1 MTVPALLAELRT
13 RDIQVWAD
21 DDRLHWNAPAGVLTP
36 ELRDQLRQR
45 KSEILEFLRGPAELS
60 FSQQRLWLLDQIE
73 PGGAA
78 YIIAG
83 ALELRGALDA
93 SALERALSA
102 LVHRH
107 ESLRT
112 LFVNTEGEPL
122 QVVSER
128 GAWTLAVA
136 DLSGEVDA
144 RERLRTL
151 LREEA
156 SRGFD
161 LARGPLFRARLYRLA
176 PDTHV
181 LLLAMHHIISDGWSL
196 GILNRDLGEL
206 YGRFCQGEAATL
218 PVLRLQYRDF
228 ARWQRS
234 WLEGAALEGLLSHWR
249 SRLAGAPQVLELP
262 ADRPRPAVESQRG
275 ASYSFTLPLELA
287 QALRGL
293 ARPEGATLFM
303 TLLSGFTLLL
313 SRYSG
318 QQDLLVGTPVANRS
332 RAEIEDMVGFFV
344 NTLVLRADLSG
355 DLSASQYLARMRE
368 VCLDAYTHQ
377 DLPFERLVE
386 EMQPERDLSRNPLFQ
401 VMFVLQNAPLRP
413 LELPGL
419 ALRPV
424 DVELGAAQFD
434 LTLHMEETAEGLSGS
449 FEYAT
454 DLFDEPTIA
463 RMATHLRLLLD
474 GMSATPERCVWELP
488 LLTEAERH
496 QLLVEWNQTDTPY
509 PTTACVHSQIE
520 EQAERTPERTA
531 LVFED
536 APLSYRALN
545 ERANRLAARLIK
557 LGVGPDR
564 LVGVHMA
571 RSIDMVVATLAVLKA
586 GGAYVPLDPGFPG
599 ERIRYMIKDAGLAV
613 ILTQKAL
620 RPEFSDTAAQVVF
633 IDDALLA
640 DAALPTGNPAIAAT
654 AANLAYVMYTS
665 GSTGRPKGVMVEH
678 RNVMNF
684 FAAMDACIDHDPP
697 GTWLAVT
704 SLSFDIS
711 VLELFWTLAR
721 GFKVVIQGNVEDYF
735 APAAKLENLP
745 LGFSLFM
752 WGNDDAP
759 GRDKYRLMLE
769 GAKYFDRNGFEAV
782 WTPER
787 HFHAFGGPYPNPSV
801 TGAALAAVT
810 ERIAI
815 RAGSC
820 VSPLHHPIRIAE
832 EWAVVDNLSN
842 GRVALAFASGW
853 QPNDFVLRPENHANN
868 KGVML
873 EQIDQV
879 RRLWRGEKVPF
890 RNPLGKDVPIETL
903 PRPVQPELPFWV
915 TTAGNP
921 DTYRQAGELGANVL
935 THLLGQAVDEVGEKI
950 AIYREARAAA
960 GHDPATGRVT
970 LMLHTFVG
978 DDDDAVR
985 ELVRQPM
992 KDYLRSSLKLM
1003 LDFAWSFP
1011 AFKRPGGGAEK
1022 PQDMDLR
1029 SLSDSEIDAILDF
1042 AFERYFETSGLFGTP
1057 STCAGMV
1064 ERCKRAGVDEI
1075 ACLLDFGVPTE
1086 RVLASLSYLNQVRE
1100 QANSNAAAAP
1110 GRAQSAERFSVAAQI
1125 TRHGVTH
1132 LQCTPSLARMLLLDR
1147 PTRAALARIRQ
1158 MLVGGEALPVALA
1171 RELEAAIGG
1180 DLRNM
1185 YGPTETTV
1193 WSATHP
1199 VASSA
1204 DSIPIG
1210 RPIGNTQI
1218 YILDGFG
1225 RPVPAGVP
1233 GELFIGGA
1241 GVARGYLQRPELTSE
1256 RFSENLLLPEVK
1268 SRVYRTGDLARFL
1281 PDGCVEF
1288 LGREDYQVKIR
1299 GYRVELEEIEAV
1311 LAEHPDVR
1319 QAAVHLWTV
1328 KADDARIVACCV
1340 PAKAGIL
1347 GPIRLR
1353 KHLRARL
1360 PEYMVPQYFLPVEEI
1375 PLTPN
1380 GKVDRRRLPTP
1391 VVTESGIGRHEA
1403 PADPVEATIAEIWTQ
1418 LIHPARPIG
1427 RIDKFFEMG
1436 GHSLL
1441 GIKALRQIEN
1451 KLGVR
1456 LEFRV
1461 LIQESLADIATRCR
1475 SEIAGEGGHGGGEA
1489 SATTGK
1495 R

>member
-1 MTVPALLAELRT
+1 MLFHAVSGGDSGVDIAQIVATLHEPLDQAHFVRAWHRVAERHAILRS
-13 RDIQVWAD
+13 RFRWEGIAD
-21 DDRLHWNAPAGVLTP
+21 PVQDVLDRI
-36 ELRDQLRQR
+36 
-45 KSEILEFLRGPAELS
+45 EIPVERFDWRAFTEDARRAR
-60 FSQQRLWLLDQIE
+60 FQALLDQDRIRGFDLGEAPIMRLALVRAGERENWVLWTFHHALIDGRSFPLVLREVFAIYEAYSRGGDAELPLPRPYRDHIE
-73 PGGAA
+73 WLRKLDFDRAEAYWQDALAGFRAPTPLVVARDREQLKGSACGSHENRLPGALTAALRERAGEASVTLNTLLQGAWALLLHRYSGESDLVFGAVRAGRRSTVGGAEDMVGLFINTLPLRVRIDPQA
-78 YIIAG
+78 ELVPWLQQLRAQQV
-83 ALELRGALDA
+83 ALRDYEHTPLVKVHGWSEVPRGMPLFESIVVFDNQTLDA
-93 SALERALSA
+93 RLRALGGA
-102 LVHRH
+102 W
-107 ESLRT
+107 
-112 LFVNTEGEPL
+112 
-122 QVVSER
+122 SER
-128 GAWTLAVA
+128 RFQYLGQTNYPLTLYAYGDHELLLRIEYSWRRFDDEVVA
-136 DLSGEVDA
+136 RMLGH
-144 RERLRTL
+144 LRTL
-151 LREEA
+151 LEGMA
-156 SRGFD
+156 
-161 LARGPLFRARLYRLA
+161 AHPQARLK
-176 PDTHV
+176 D
-181 LLLAMHHIISDGWSL
+181 
-196 GILNRDLGEL
+196 
-206 YGRFCQGEAATL
+206 
-218 PVLRLQYRDF
+218 
-228 ARWQRS
+228 
-234 WLEGAALEGLLSHWR
+234 
-249 SRLAGAPQVLELP
+249 
-262 ADRPRPAVESQRG
+262 
-275 ASYSFTLPLELA
+275 
-287 QALRGL
+287 
-293 ARPEGATLFM
+293 
-303 TLLSGFTLLL
+303 
-313 SRYSG
+313 
-318 QQDLLVGTPVANRS
+318 
-332 RAEIEDMVGFFV
+332 
-344 NTLVLRADLSG
+344 
-355 DLSASQYLARMRE
+355 
-368 VCLDAYTHQ
+368 
-377 DLPFERLVE
+377 
-386 EMQPERDLSRNPLFQ
+386 
-401 VMFVLQNAPLRP
+401 
-413 LELPGL
+413 
-419 ALRPV
+419 
-424 DVELGAAQFD
+424 
-434 LTLHMEETAEGLSGS
+434 
-449 FEYAT
+449 
-454 DLFDEPTIA
+454 
-463 RMATHLRLLLD
+463 
-474 GMSATPERCVWELP
+474 LP

-520 EQAERTPERTA
+520 EQAERTPERAA

-978 DDDDAVR
+978 DGDGAVR

-1029 SLSDSEIDAILDF
+1029 SLPDSEIDAILDF

-1110 GRAQSAERFSVAAQI
+1110 GRAQSAGRFSVAAQI

-1347 GPIRLR
+1347 GPI
-1353 KHLRARL
+1353 
-1360 PEYMVPQYFLPVEEI
+1360 
-1375 PLTPN
+1375 
-1380 GKVDRRRLPTP
+1380 
-1391 VVTESGIGRHEA
+1391 
-1403 PADPVEATIAEIWTQ
+1403 
-1418 LIHPARPIG
+1418 
-1427 RIDKFFEMG
+1427 
-1436 GHSLL
+1436 
-1441 GIKALRQIEN
+1441 
-1451 KLGVR
+1451 
-1456 LEFRV
+1456 
-1461 LIQESLADIATRCR
+1461 
-1475 SEIAGEGGHGGGEA
+1475 
-1489 SATTGK
+1489 
-1495 R
+1495 